1 MPARRRRRAGIP
13 AFRTTL
19 TSTVAASGTAAS
31 GQQVT
36 LTFGSSGKI
45 QEFLVELGDA
55 GEAGQALARIE
66 DSQFKQAVQS
76 AEASLASAQARLNVV
91 FGGSTATELSAAQQ
105 SVASAQSQVASSQ
118 RNLDDLLLQPTPA
131 DIANAQQGILTAQ
144 NAIQNAVDAQTRA
157 RNDLDAAQDAFRT
170 AEDELDDEHDDLR
183 FAHDELEDAIDD
195 CDPDPSVS
203 VPSLPSQGRTASG
216 VTVSAFAECDP
227 ISDAA
232 LTALDRAAGNYNAAV
247 SSYNAAITALASKEA
262 VLAEAE
268 STIDGGNLE
277 RSIESAQLGLLEAQ
291 QRELETLL
299 GPGAGEIEAA
309 RRSLESAQASLR
321 SAEARLAEL
330 FEPAA
335 PDVYLPLQAAVEQA
349 RANVEDARKDLD
361 DTTIVAPFGGQ
372 ISQIAS
378 EVGAQVSASAAVF
391 ILLDPELIRIDAT
404 VDQSDISDLAVGQA
418 AEVSFD
424 ALADATY
431 RATVMSIGLTP
442 STSQGIVSY
451 DVALAVDTAGAADG
465 APLPAPGMTAS
476 VTITT
481 SRVEAA
487 LVVSSQ
493 ALQSRGQ
500 SQSVVVRT
508 AAGDEVRPVTTGVTE
523 GLLTQVLDGLEEGA
537 EVLVGASSAT
547 TDATRTQQPAG
558 GGGGRGGGGGF
569 GGAP

>member
-1 MPARRRRRAGIP
+1 MPARRRRRAGIE

-55 GEAGQALARIE
+55 VEAGQALARIE

-76 AEASLASAQARLNVV
+76 AQASLASAQARLNVV
-91 FGGSTATELSAAQQ
+91 FGGPTATELSAAQQ

-183 FAHDELEDAIDD
+183 FAHDELEDANDD

-262 VLAEAE
+262 ALAEAE

-424 ALADATY
+424 VLADATY

-465 APLPAPGMTAS
+465 TPLPAPGMTAS

-523 GLLTQVLDGLEEGA
+523 GLLTQVLDGLEEGS